1 MPVGGGLPPGGGFPP
16 PAGGFAPLPPPAF
29 APVES
34 VTLMELF
41 AGLVSVPLNFTIPVL
56 LEAAVAFVTA
66 TVIVALCPAP
76 NETMLQVMRPPGIRV
91 NRGVL
96 QVTPL
101 LAVADRNLT
110 ANGNGLLK
118 TTLLAACV
126 PLFVITPDNEPPV
139 GVSL

>member
-1 MPVGGGLPPGGGFPP
+1 LPAGGGFPP
-16 PAGGFAPLPPPAF
+16 EGGFVPLPPPAF

-34 VTLMELF
+34 VTLMELL

-66 TVIVALCPAP
+66 TVTVALCPAP
-76 NETMLQVMRPPGIRV
+76 NEAMLQVMRPPGIRV
-91 NRGVL
+91 TRGVL

-101 LAVADRNLT
+101 LTVADRNLT
-110 ANGNGLLK
+110 TTGNGLLK

-126 PLFVITPDNEPPV
+126 PLFVITQANEPPAA
-139 GVSL
+139 VSLYVPAT